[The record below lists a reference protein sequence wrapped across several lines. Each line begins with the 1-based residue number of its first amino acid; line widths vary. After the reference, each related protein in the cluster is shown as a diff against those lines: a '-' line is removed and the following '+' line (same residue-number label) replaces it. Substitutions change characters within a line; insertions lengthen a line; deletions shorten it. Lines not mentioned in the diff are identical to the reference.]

1 MTSTSDHGLPSRSL
15 LIRADS
21 GAHRGAGHVMRCLAV
36 AEAATELGWRVHLSA
51 DLSALSWVQP
61 WIESLGVETVQPL
74 DTVTAL
80 WGLAK
85 EIHADAILLDH
96 YDFPNTLSAADAGNV
111 LMANFEDGEFGRR
124 SAHLSIDYAL
134 GAETRRR
141 PDDGSMRCLRGIRYA
156 PIRSEIRAGR
166 LSRPEVGWEPVREQ
180 PDVVVV
186 MGGTDAHDLAA
197 MIGAM
202 VADVGGHVLPVETGL
217 SRLSQLQQADAVISA
232 AGVSAYELA
241 HLGIPAALLQIAD
254 NQAANYAAMVAAGA
268 VTGLGTTTELHDI
281 RALVAERMRDWLSDP
296 AGMAATARTGQ
307 RLVDGDG
314 AARIITALAA
324 TRQSMRR
331 R

>member
-1 MTSTSDHGLPSRSL
+1 
-15 LIRADS
+15 
-21 GAHRGAGHVMRCLAV
+21 MRCLAV
-36 AEAATELGWRVHLSA
+36 AEAATELGWFVHLSA

-61 WIESLGVETVQPL
+61 WIESLGVETVQPF

-85 EIHADAILLDH
+85 EMHADAILVDH

-141 PDDGSMRCLRGIRYA
+141 PEDGSLRCLRGIRYA
-156 PIRSEIRAGR
+156 PIRAEIRAGR
-166 LSRPEVGWEPVREQ
+166 HVRPEVRRELAREQ
-180 PDVVVV
+180 PQVAVL
-186 MGGTDAHDLAA
+186 MGGTDAHGVAA
-197 MIGAM
+197 MIDAL
-202 VADVGGHVLPVETGL
+202 VADAGGHVLPVKGGWSL
-217 SRLSQLQQADAVISA
+217 ASQLQQADAVISA

-241 HLGIPAALLQIAD
+241 HLGLPTALVQIVD
-254 NQAANYAAMVAAGA
+254 NQATNYQALVAAGA
-268 VTGLGTTTELHDI
+268 VTGLGTTTELHDLP
-281 RALVAERMRDWLSDP
+281 ALVAERMRDWLSDP